1 MTKNLGD
8 YHTQQFCLQYEKIGC
23 IIELKE
29 DWIAKIFYNLIIL
42 VLSSP
47 TRFNLLGLQ
56 LEQSIEVK

>member
-1 MTKNLGD
+1 MTENLGD
-8 YHTQQFCLQYEKIGC
+8 YHTQQFCHQYEKIGC

-29 DWIAKIFYNLIIL
+29 DWISKIFYNLIIL

-47 TRFNLLGLQ
+47 ARFNLLGLQ